1 MGTSTTITTA
11 FDKDAQDLMTGEMYP
26 IYSNDNKPI
35 LTEMQAKDLLKIFH
49 LNKFNRYYDCI
60 RKAKLTAK
68 FFQVTAIRLGSLMLE
83 STEKGVQY
91 GYEYHPPL
99 ELHAWVQIE
108 DNIIDLA
115 LPGTIEKGL
124 QTKDDVGY
132 FLVNR
137 KPIILAGVPATWL
150 HYETHEIISVKDV
163 NILDTKSTKEL
174 FNKTIWKYQ

>member
-1 MGTSTTITTA
+1 MGTSTVITTA

-26 IYSNDNKPI
+26 IYSNDNNPI
-35 LTEMQAKDLLKIFH
+35 LTEMQAKDLLAIFH

-68 FFQVTAIRLGSLMLE
+68 FFQVAAIHLGSLMLE

-99 ELHAWVQIE
+99 ELHAWVRI
-108 DNIIDLA
+108 DNNILDLG

-124 QTKDDVGY
+124 STKDDIGY
-132 FLVNR
+132 FLSNR
-137 KPIILAGVPATWL
+137 EPVILAGKPASWMK
-150 HYETHEIISVKDV
+150 YVTHEIVLTEDINLLSIEK
-163 NILDTKSTKEL
+163 TKEL
-174 FNKTIWKYQ
+174 LKEWKY